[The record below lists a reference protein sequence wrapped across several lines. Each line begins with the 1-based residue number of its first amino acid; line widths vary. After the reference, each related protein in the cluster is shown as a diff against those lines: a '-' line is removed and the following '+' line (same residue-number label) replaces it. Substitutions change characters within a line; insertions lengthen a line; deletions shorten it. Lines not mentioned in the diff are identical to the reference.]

1 MLLFSTI
8 LDINQSL
15 TVDGF
20 IKLAIEW
27 NQESLYASNV
37 IPGINWNGE
46 HSIRFGNDG
55 NWLAIEEY
63 RSGKTTAIRHEKRTQ
78 DGVIWDTDFVM
89 DFDDMKM
96 SIRLD
101 RSYADQVKGID
112 AEFSTPH
119 FITLLIR
126 EGYLADD
133 NGLPVLR
140 EPVVLDEDRI
150 SVVADVMNGT
160 AAYRLPVVYISKTFD
175 NDDPVNTAILA
186 GRLKGVAHVFV
197 QKNPESNTALRQLTD
212 DQNEYNG
219 AIGIYFPNGDPV
231 HKRFLYRCSDG
242 FDVLL
247 MERIIRQVIH
257 YSNTQMTGPLYT
269 WQGVNNAILLEK
281 LAKQREERMA
291 AEREKQETEARAK
304 KLIEE
309 QVSAAQEFRQKA
321 LLDAKAEA
329 DQLLKQF
336 DDEMSEL
343 QARIQELTRANEALV
358 YENQGLRAKLDSI
371 DHVPVLYMGDEF
383 EFYPGEIKEL
393 ILSVLED
400 AIPNLFQGSRRMDL
414 VKDIIQN
421 NNYLRVS
428 KDKAAEIKK
437 MLGTYTGVPAR
448 LKQDLEA
455 FGFTIT
461 GDGKHYKLVFHG
473 DGRYVFTL
481 AKTPSDVRAGRNDAQ
496 EIIRRVL

>member
-1 MLLFSTI
+1 
-8 LDINQSL
+8 
-15 TVDGF
+15 
-20 IKLAIEW
+20 
-27 NQESLYASNV
+27 
-37 IPGINWNGE
+37 
-46 HSIRFGNDG
+46 
-55 NWLAIEEY
+55 
-63 RSGKTTAIRHEKRTQ
+63 
-78 DGVIWDTDFVM
+78 
-89 DFDDMKM
+89 
-96 SIRLD
+96 
-101 RSYADQVKGID
+101 
-112 AEFSTPH
+112 
-119 FITLLIR
+119 
-126 EGYLADD
+126 
-133 NGLPVLR
+133 
-140 EPVVLDEDRI
+140 
-150 SVVADVMNGT
+150 
-160 AAYRLPVVYISKTFD
+160 
-175 NDDPVNTAILA
+175 
-186 GRLKGVAHVFV
+186 
-197 QKNPESNTALRQLTD
+197 
-212 DQNEYNG
+212 
-219 AIGIYFPNGDPV
+219 
-231 HKRFLYRCSDG
+231 
-242 FDVLL
+242 
-247 MERIIRQVIH
+247 
-257 YSNTQMTGPLYT
+257 MTGPLYT